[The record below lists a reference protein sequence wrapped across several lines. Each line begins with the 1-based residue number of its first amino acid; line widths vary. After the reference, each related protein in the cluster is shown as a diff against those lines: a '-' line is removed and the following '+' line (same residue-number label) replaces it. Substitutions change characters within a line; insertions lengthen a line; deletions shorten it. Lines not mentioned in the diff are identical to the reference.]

1 MAKAERVDGR
11 LMKAGKSA
19 RGALYGAISLGV
31 FAGMLIIVQ
40 AWLLARIVNAVAFH
54 GQSLATQWGLLA
66 VLLGLF
72 VLRAG
77 LSWASEIV
85 AFRASASIKTD
96 LRREL
101 LQHLFARG
109 PVPLAGERSGDLATT
124 LIDGVEALEPYF
136 SRYLPQMAL
145 VSLIPLAILVVV
157 FPVDWIS
164 GLILLICGPLI
175 PFFMVLV
182 GYAAEAINQRQW
194 RQLLLMS
201 SHFLDVLQG
210 LTTLK
215 IFGRAKDEI
224 AIVAHLSDEYRK
236 TTMAG
241 LRVAFLTSAVL
252 EFFASLGIALVA
264 VSLGVRLLQVHAAI
278 DFYAAFFVLLLA
290 PEYFSPLR
298 GLATHYHARMSAIAA
313 AKRIFEILDA
323 PLPPVPQAPLEV
335 LPAVREGVSLR
346 LEDLHYRYDP
356 EGPEA
361 LAGFSAAFPAGS
373 YTALVGSSGAG
384 KSTVANAIL
393 GFVQPEKGKIWVD
406 GVDLHGIDPRSWYEQ
421 IAWIPQN
428 PRLFAGS
435 IADNLR
441 LARPQASPEEL
452 REAAQAANALSFIE
466 ALPHAWDT
474 QLGDLGSGIS
484 GGQVQRLALA
494 RAFLRDP
501 RLLILDEATANLDME
516 SEALFL
522 DSLERLRQGRTVIVI
537 AHRLATANR
546 AEQVIVVDAGRVIE
560 QGMPA
565 QLLSQ
570 GGAYARLV
578 HTYRGQYHA

>member
-11 LMKAGKSA
+11 LMKVGKSA

-31 FAGMLIIVQ
+31 VAGLLIIVQ

-54 GQSLATQWGLLA
+54 GQPLATQWGLLA

-109 PVPLAGERSGDLATT
+109 PVPLAGEHSGDLATT

-264 VSLGVRLLQVHAAI
+264 VSLGVRLLQVHATI

-323 PLPPVPQAPLEV
+323 PLPPGPLAPLQV

-406 GVDLHGIDPRSWYEQ
+406 GMDLHSIDPRSWYEQ

-441 LARPQASPEEL
+441 LARPQASLEEL
-452 REAAQAANALSFIE
+452 REAAQAANALAFIE

-474 QLGDLGSGIS
+474 QLGDLGLGIS

-546 AEQVIVVDAGRVIE
+546 AEQVIVLDAGRVIE